1 MYRIKRTIYVGKDGK
16 RKSDLQEKVV
26 ADLEAYR
33 SIKEKETGKTVCFY
47 YEETDDTR
55 RMD

>member
-26 ADLEAYR
+26 ADLEKYR
-33 SIKEKETGKTVCFY
+33 QEKEKESGKTVCFY
-47 YEETDDTR
+47 YEETNDTG